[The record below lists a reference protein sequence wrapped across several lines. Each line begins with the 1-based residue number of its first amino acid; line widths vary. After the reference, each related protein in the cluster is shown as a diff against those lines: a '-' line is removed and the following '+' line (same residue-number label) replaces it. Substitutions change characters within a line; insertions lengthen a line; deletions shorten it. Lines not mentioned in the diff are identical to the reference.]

1 MHPHSSQA
9 VPLGSQILISR
20 QILHDPTYI
29 KCLEQAH
36 LYRQRVYLPGPGE
49 WEQGFTING
58 PKGSLWGDGN
68 ILKLDC
74 GNGGTTL

>member
-1 MHPHSSQA
+1 MDLTNILLSERSQM
-9 VPLGSQILISR
+9 GKSIL
-20 QILHDPTYI
+20 LHDPTYI